1 MKAITK
7 PGIHD
12 LTNEMRNSGGFPE
25 KERAVKSGRST
36 VRSQIAYAGDTG
48 TAGTKAKS
56 VICHKQ
62 YELYSL
68 NFSGLK
74 QLVSVYNYFLRIIPR
89 A

>member
-7 PGIHD
+7 PGVHD

-68 NFSGLK
+68 NFSG
-74 QLVSVYNYFLRIIPR
+74 FREGDIE
-89 A
+89 